1 MVYQW
6 KSGSCIKA
14 NPQAV
19 GEQMEMLAASES
31 GLTAETLLEANKPE
45 DAPLHNDYEWNDTKA
60 AANWRFHQ
68 SRHFM
73 NSLVTVHVDESSTDE
88 QAEPLIVRA
97 VFPTGQSHY
106 EPLSAIVKE
115 QSKYDKLLETAFR
128 ELQSFKKKYETLKE
142 LQPVFDAME
151 GIGV

>member
-14 NPQAV
+14 NPQAA

-31 GLTAETLLEANKPE
+31 GLTAETLLEASKPE

-60 AANWRFHQ
+60 AVNWRFHQ

-73 NSLVTVHVDESSTDE
+73 ISLVTVHVDESSTDE
-88 QAEPLIVRA
+88 HAEPLIVRA
-97 VFPTGQSHY
+97 VFPTGQSRY
-106 EPLSAIVKE
+106 EPLTAIVKE

-142 LQPVFDAME
+142 LQPVFDAIAAIE
-151 GIGV
+151 K

>member
-14 NPQAV
+14 NPQAA
-19 GEQMEMLAASES
+19 GEQMELLAASES
-31 GLTAETLLEANKPE
+31 GLTAETLLEESKPE

-60 AANWRFHQ
+60 AVNWRIHQ

-73 NSLVTVHVDESSTDE
+73 NSLVTVHVDDSSTDE

-97 VFPTGQSHY
+97 VFPTGQSRY

-128 ELQSFKKKYETLKE
+128 ELKSFKNKYETLKE
-142 LQPVFDAME
+142 LQPVFDAIAAIE
-151 GIGV
+151 K